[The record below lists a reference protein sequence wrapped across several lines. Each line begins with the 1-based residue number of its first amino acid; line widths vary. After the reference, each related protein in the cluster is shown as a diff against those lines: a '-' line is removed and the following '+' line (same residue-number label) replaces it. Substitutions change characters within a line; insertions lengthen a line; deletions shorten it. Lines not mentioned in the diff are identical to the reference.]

1 MVYCFSLFTLVVF
14 CVIHGALFA
23 QIPDYIKVCKRE
35 QSTINECVK
44 SSIEK
49 LRPNLIAGIPELN
62 VPSLEPFYIPEILA
76 VSGELVP
83 LKASGKDV
91 KVSGAG
97 NFTIKSISVDLDT
110 FTLRGRVRFPRL
122 HLDGRYNLDTQI
134 LIVPLRGEGNLVAN
148 AVKCDAEILLKS
160 QRTMRDGKE
169 YVKFTSLNVDLT
181 IKDYRIRLD
190 GLFNGNKALGDA
202 TNEAINQNRD
212 EFLKTTQPYLEKT
225 VAKILLDAANKIVAN
240 IPLDELLPE
249 A

>member
-1 MVYCFSLFTLVVF
+1 MVYTITVTLIL
-14 CVIHGALFA
+14 CGLIHGGIFT
-23 QIPDYIKVCKRE
+23 QIPDYIKICKRD
-35 QSTINECVK
+35 QNTINECVK
-44 SSIEK
+44 NSIENI
-49 LRPNLIAGIPELN
+49 RPNLISGIPELN
-62 VPSLEPFYIPEILA
+62 VPTLEPFYIPEIVA

-97 NFTIKSISVDLDT
+97 NFTIKSIVVDLE
-110 FTLRGRVRFPRL
+110 TLTIRGKVRFPRL

-148 AVKCDAEILLKS
+148 AVKCDADILLKS
-160 QRTMRDGKE
+160 KLIMQDGKE
-169 YVKFTSLNVDLT
+169 YLRFTSLDVDIS

-202 TNEAINQNRD
+202 TNEAINQNRG

-225 VAKILLDAANKIVAN
+225 VAKILLDSANKIVAN
-240 IPLDELLPE
+240 IPFDELLPKV
-249 A
+249 